1 MEMKLNDVARFDRGQ
16 VKGDAF
22 ITDEGYIKANA
33 IVTRTGVFFY
43 KNPDGTVRNELR
55 HPDEVFKVDSLD
67 SMKMIPVTNG
77 HPQERLVSAENA
89 KRLAIG
95 YTGETVTQ
103 DGEFVLSNL
112 MITDLASVKDV
123 MERNRRELSLGY
135 TVDLIPEEGS
145 YNGQPYNFRQTNIK
159 YNHLSIVD
167 NARAGSEA
175 RIALD
180 SADAEEILIEEANMA
195 KRKVKIDDDEVLME
209 DNVAERVEQLLAR
222 IANLEAEKSRLAE
235 EKDKLSAE
243 LSSIKNGDDEL
254 EEEEDEGEEKEEKE
268 VGYMSKEN
276 PYATHETPVKA
287 PNGERVPMKPEDK
300 EKRENDKYNNMDAAQ
315 IRALVKE
322 RVKLQKIAES
332 VLDSKTLSRI
342 DDMSDL
348 AIKKE
353 VVRAR
358 QKNANLDGKSAVYIQ
373 ARFDALLEDMTPAPS
388 QVIATPVEYRTKLD
402 HQPADATAAR
412 QAMIDKMKNGFKY
425 HATTKLS
432 LFNGCRER
440 RSFSRFRL

>member
-1 MEMKLNDVARFDRGQ
+1 MKLNDVARFDRGQ

-33 IVTRTGVFFY
+33 IVTRTGVFLY
-43 KNPDGTVRNELR
+43 KNPDGTIRKELR
-55 HPDEVFKVDSLD
+55 HPDEVFKTDSLD

-95 YTGETVTQ
+95 YTGETITQ

-112 MITDLASVKDV
+112 VITDLASVKDV
-123 MERNRRELSLGY
+123 TDKNRRELSLGY

-145 YNGQPYNFRQTNIK
+145 YNGQPYNFRQSNIK

-180 SADAEEILIEEANMA
+180 SFDAEEILIEEANMA
-195 KRKVKIDDDEVLME
+195 KRKVKIDDDEILME
-209 DNVAERVEQLLAR
+209 DNVANQVEQLLAR
-222 IANLEAEKSRLAE
+222 IANLEAENSRIAE

-243 LSSIKNGDDEL
+243 LNSIKNGDVDL

-287 PNGERVPMKPEDK
+287 PNGERVPMKPQDK
-300 EKRENDKYNNMDAAQ
+300 EKRENDKYNNMDAAF
-315 IRALVKE
+315 IRSLVRE
-322 RVKLQKIAES
+322 RVKLQKVAES
-332 VLDSKTLSRI
+332 VLDSKALARI

-348 AIKKE
+348 EIKKE
-353 VVRAR
+353 VIRAR
-358 QKNANLDGKSAVYIQ
+358 QKNANLDGKTAVYIQ
-373 ARFDALLEDMTPAPS
+373 ARFDALLEDMTPVSS

-402 HQPADATAAR
+402 QQPVDSSMAR
-412 QAMIDKMKNGFKY
+412 QAMIDKMKNGFKPGGKIPC
-425 HATTKLS
+425 H
-432 LFNGCRER
+432 N
-440 RSFSRFRL
+440 

>member
-1 MEMKLNDVARFDRGQ
+1 MKLNDVARFDRGQ

-33 IVTRTGVFFY
+33 IVTRTGVFLY
-43 KNPDGTVRNELR
+43 KNPDGTIRKELR
-55 HPDEVFKVDSLD
+55 HPDEVFKTDSLD

-77 HPQERLVSAENA
+77 HPEERLVSAENA

-95 YTGETVTQ
+95 YTGETITQ

-112 MITDLASVKDV
+112 VITDLASIKDV
-123 MERNRRELSLGY
+123 TERNRRELSLGY

-145 YNGQPYNFRQTNIK
+145 YNGQPYNFRQSNIK

-180 SADAEEILIEEANMA
+180 SFDAEEILIEEADMA
-195 KRKVKIDDDEVLME
+195 KRKVKIDDDEILME
-209 DNVAERVEQLLAR
+209 DNVANQVEQLLAR
-222 IANLEAEKSRLAE
+222 VANLEAERSRIAE
-235 EKDKLSAE
+235 ERDRLSAE
-243 LSSIKNGDDEL
+243 LSSIKNGDVDL

-287 PNGERVPMKPEDK
+287 PNGERVPMKPQDK
-300 EKRENDKYNNMDAAQ
+300 EKRENDKYNNMDAAF
-315 IRALVKE
+315 IRSLVRE
-322 RVKLQKIAES
+322 RVKLQKVAES
-332 VLDSKTLSRI
+332 VLDSKALARI

-348 AIKKE
+348 EIKKE
-353 VVRAR
+353 VIKAR
-358 QKNANLDGKSAVYIQ
+358 QKNANLDGKTAVYIQ
-373 ARFDALLEDMTPAPS
+373 ARFDALLEDMEPAPS

-402 HQPADATAAR
+402 QQPADSSRAR
-412 QAMIDKMKNGFKY
+412 QAMIDKMKNGFKPGGKIPC
-425 HATTKLS
+425 H
-432 LFNGCRER
+432 N
-440 RSFSRFRL
+440 

>member
-1 MEMKLNDVARFDRGQ
+1 MKLNDVARFDRGQ

-33 IVTRTGVFFY
+33 IVTRTGVFLY
-43 KNPDGTVRNELR
+43 KNPDGTIRKELR
-55 HPDEVFKVDSLD
+55 HPDEVFKTDSLD

-77 HPQERLVSAENA
+77 HPEERLVSAENA

-95 YTGETVTQ
+95 YTGETITQ

-112 MITDLASVKDV
+112 VITDLASIKDV
-123 MERNRRELSLGY
+123 TERNRRELSLGY

-145 YNGQPYNFRQTNIK
+145 YNGQPYNFRQSNIK

-180 SADAEEILIEEANMA
+180 SFDAEEILIEEADMA
-195 KRKVKIDDDEVLME
+195 KRKVKIDDDEILME
-209 DNVAERVEQLLAR
+209 DNVANQVEQLLAR
-222 IANLEAEKSRLAE
+222 VANLEAERSRIAE
-235 EKDKLSAE
+235 ERDRLSAE
-243 LSSIKNGDDEL
+243 LSSIKNGDVDL
-254 EEEEDEGEEKEEKE
+254 KEEEDEGEEKEEKE

-287 PNGERVPMKPEDK
+287 PNGERVPMKPQDK
-300 EKRENDKYNNMDAAQ
+300 EKRENDKYNNMDAAF
-315 IRALVKE
+315 IRSLVRE
-322 RVKLQKIAES
+322 RVKLQKVAES
-332 VLDSKTLSRI
+332 VLDSKALARI

-348 AIKKE
+348 EIKKE
-353 VVRAR
+353 VIKAR
-358 QKNANLDGKSAVYIQ
+358 QKNANLDGKTAVYIQ
-373 ARFDALLEDMTPAPS
+373 ARFDALLEDMEPAPS

-402 HQPADATAAR
+402 QQPADSSRAR
-412 QAMIDKMKNGFKY
+412 QAMIDKMKNGFKPGGKIPC
-425 HATTKLS
+425 H
-432 LFNGCRER
+432 N
-440 RSFSRFRL
+440 

>member
-1 MEMKLNDVARFDRGQ
+1 MKLNDVARFDRGQ

-33 IVTRTGVFFY
+33 IVTRTGVFLY
-43 KNPDGTVRNELR
+43 KNPDGTIRKELR
-55 HPDEVFKVDSLD
+55 HPDEVFKTDSLD

-95 YTGETVTQ
+95 YTGETITQ

-112 MITDLASVKDV
+112 VITDLASIKDV
-123 MERNRRELSLGY
+123 TERNRRELSLGY

-145 YNGQPYNFRQTNIK
+145 YDGQPYNFRQTNIK

-180 SADAEEILIEEANMA
+180 SFDAEEILIEEADMA
-195 KRKVKIDDDEVLME
+195 KRKVKIDDDEILME
-209 DNVAERVEQLLAR
+209 DNVANQVEQLLAR
-222 IANLEAEKSRLAE
+222 VANLEAERSRIAE
-235 EKDKLSAE
+235 ERDRLSAE
-243 LSSIKNGDDEL
+243 LSSIKNGDVDL

-287 PNGERVPMKPEDK
+287 PNGERVPMKPQDK
-300 EKRENDKYNNMDAAQ
+300 EKRENDKYNNMDAAF
-315 IRALVKE
+315 IRSLVRE
-322 RVKLQKIAES
+322 RVKLQKVAES
-332 VLDSKTLSRI
+332 VLDSKALARI

-348 AIKKE
+348 EIKKE
-353 VVRAR
+353 VIKAR
-358 QKNANLDGKSAVYIQ
+358 QKNANLDGKTAVYIQ
-373 ARFDALLEDMTPAPS
+373 ARFDALLEDMEPAPS

-402 HQPADATAAR
+402 HQQPADSSRAR
-412 QAMIDKMKNGFKY
+412 QAMIDKMKNGFKPGGKIPC
-425 HATTKLS
+425 H
-432 LFNGCRER
+432 N
-440 RSFSRFRL
+440 

>member
-1 MEMKLNDVARFDRGQ
+1 MKLNDVARFDRGQ

-33 IVTRTGVFFY
+33 IVTRTGVFLY
-43 KNPDGTVRNELR
+43 KNPDGTIRKELR

-95 YTGETVTQ
+95 YTGETITQ

-112 MITDLASVKDV
+112 LITDLASVKDV
-123 MERNRRELSLGY
+123 TERNRKELSLGY

-145 YNGQPYNFRQTNIK
+145 YEGQPYNFRQTNIK

-180 SADAEEILIEEANMA
+180 SFDAEEILIEEANMA
-195 KRKVKIDDDEVLME
+195 KRKVKIDDDEILME
-209 DNVAERVEQLLAR
+209 DNVANQVEQLLAR
-222 IANLEAEKSRLAE
+222 IANLEAERSRIAE
-235 EKDKLSAE
+235 ERDRLSAE
-243 LSSIKNGDDEL
+243 LSSMKNGDDE
-254 EEEEDEGEEKEEKE
+254 EEEKEADKEEEKIEKE

-276 PYATHETPVKA
+276 PYATQETPVKA
-287 PNGERVPMKPEDK
+287 PNGERVPVKPQDK
-300 EKRENDKYNNMDAAQ
+300 EKRENDKYNNMDAAF
-315 IRALVKE
+315 IRSLVKE
-322 RVKLQKIAES
+322 RVKLQKVAES
-332 VLDSKTLSRI
+332 VLDSKTLARI

-348 AIKKE
+348 EIKKE
-353 VVRAR
+353 VIKAR
-358 QKNANLDGKSAVYIQ
+358 QKNANLDGKTAVYIQ

-388 QVIATPVEYRTKLD
+388 QVIATPVEYKTKLD
-402 HQPADATAAR
+402 HQPVDSNLAR
-412 QAMIDKMKNGFKY
+412 QAMIDKMKNGFKPGGKIPC
-425 HATTKLS
+425 H
-432 LFNGCRER
+432 N
-440 RSFSRFRL
+440 

>member
-43 KNPDGTVRNELR
+43 KNPDGTIRNELR
-55 HPDEVFKVDSLD
+55 HPDEVFKVDSLE
-67 SMKMIPVTNG
+67 SMKMIPVTNR

-112 MITDLASVKDV
+112 LITDLASVKDV
-123 MERNRRELSLGY
+123 TERNRKELSLGY

-145 YNGQPYNFRQTNIK
+145 YNGHPYNFRQTNIK

-235 EKDKLSAE
+235 
-243 LSSIKNGDDEL
+243 
-254 EEEEDEGEEKEEKE
+254 
-268 VGYMSKEN
+268 
-276 PYATHETPVKA
+276 
-287 PNGERVPMKPEDK
+287 
-300 EKRENDKYNNMDAAQ
+300 
-315 IRALVKE
+315 
-322 RVKLQKIAES
+322 
-332 VLDSKTLSRI
+332 
-342 DDMSDL
+342 
-348 AIKKE
+348 AIC
-353 VVRAR
+353 RTAF
-358 QKNANLDGKSAVYIQ
+358 IQ
-373 ARFDALLEDMTPAPS
+373 
-388 QVIATPVEYRTKLD
+388 
-402 HQPADATAAR
+402 H
-412 QAMIDKMKNGFKY
+412 
-425 HATTKLS
+425 
-432 LFNGCRER
+432 
-440 RSFSRFRL
+440 

>member
-1 MEMKLNDVARFDRGQ
+1 MKLNDVARFDRGQ

-33 IVTRTGVFFY
+33 IVTRTGVFLY
-43 KNPDGTVRNELR
+43 KNPDGTIRKELR
-55 HPDEVFKVDSLD
+55 HPDEVFKTDSLD

-95 YTGETVTQ
+95 YTGETITQ

-112 MITDLASVKDV
+112 MITDLASIKDV
-123 MERNRRELSLGY
+123 TERNRRELSLGY

-145 YNGQPYNFRQTNIK
+145 YDGQPYNFRQTNIK

-180 SADAEEILIEEANMA
+180 SFDAEEILIEEADMA
-195 KRKVKIDDDEVLME
+195 KRKVKIDDDEILME
-209 DNVAERVEQLLAR
+209 DNVANQVEQLLAR
-222 IANLEAEKSRLAE
+222 VANLEAERSRIAE
-235 EKDKLSAE
+235 ERDRLSAE
-243 LSSIKNGDDEL
+243 LSSIKNGDVDL

-287 PNGERVPMKPEDK
+287 PNGERVPMKPQDK
-300 EKRENDKYNNMDAAQ
+300 EKRENDKYNNMDAAF
-315 IRALVKE
+315 IRSLVRE
-322 RVKLQKIAES
+322 RVKLQKVAES
-332 VLDSKTLSRI
+332 VLDSKALARI

-348 AIKKE
+348 EIKKE
-353 VVRAR
+353 VIKAR
-358 QKNANLDGKSAVYIQ
+358 QKNANLDGKTAVYIQ
-373 ARFDALLEDMTPAPS
+373 ARFDALLEDMEPAPS

-402 HQPADATAAR
+402 HQQPADSSRAR
-412 QAMIDKMKNGFKY
+412 QAMIDKMKNGFKPGGKIPC
-425 HATTKLS
+425 H
-432 LFNGCRER
+432 N
-440 RSFSRFRL
+440 

>member
-1 MEMKLNDVARFDRGQ
+1 MKLNDVARFDRGQ

-33 IVTRTGVFFY
+33 IVTRTGVFLY
-43 KNPDGTVRNELR
+43 KNPDGTIRKELR
-55 HPDEVFKVDSLD
+55 HPDEVFKTDSLD

-77 HPQERLVSAENA
+77 HPEERLVSAENA

-95 YTGETVTQ
+95 YTGETITQ

-112 MITDLASVKDV
+112 VITDLASIKDV
-123 MERNRRELSLGY
+123 TERNRRELSLGY

-145 YNGQPYNFRQTNIK
+145 YNGQPYNFRQSNIK

-180 SADAEEILIEEANMA
+180 SFDAEEILIEEADMA

-209 DNVAERVEQLLAR
+209 DNVANQVEQLLAR
-222 IANLEAEKSRLAE
+222 VANLEAERSRIAE
-235 EKDKLSAE
+235 ERDRLSAE
-243 LSSIKNGDDEL
+243 LSSIKNGDVDL

-287 PNGERVPMKPEDK
+287 PNGERVPMKPQDK
-300 EKRENDKYNNMDAAQ
+300 EKRENDKYNNMDAAF
-315 IRALVKE
+315 IRSLVRE
-322 RVKLQKIAES
+322 RVKLQKVAES
-332 VLDSKTLSRI
+332 VLDSKALARI

-348 AIKKE
+348 EIKKE
-353 VVRAR
+353 VIKAR
-358 QKNANLDGKSAVYIQ
+358 QKNANLDGKTAVYIQ
-373 ARFDALLEDMTPAPS
+373 ARFDALLEDMEPAPS

-402 HQPADATAAR
+402 QQPADSSRAR
-412 QAMIDKMKNGFKY
+412 QAMIDKMKNGFKPGGKIPC
-425 HATTKLS
+425 H
-432 LFNGCRER
+432 N
-440 RSFSRFRL
+440 

>member
-1 MEMKLNDVARFDRGQ
+1 MKLNDVARFDRGQ

-33 IVTRTGVFFY
+33 IVTRTGVFLY
-43 KNPDGTVRNELR
+43 KNPDGTIRKELR

-77 HPQERLVSAENA
+77 HPQERLVTAENA

-95 YTGETVTQ
+95 YTGETITQ

-112 MITDLASVKDV
+112 LITDLASVKDV
-123 MERNRRELSLGY
+123 TERNRRELSLGY

-145 YNGQPYNFRQTNIK
+145 YDDQPYNFRQTNIK

-180 SADAEEILIEEANMA
+180 SFDAEEILIEEANMA
-195 KRKVKIDDDEVLME
+195 KRKVKIDDDEILME
-209 DNVAERVEQLLAR
+209 DNVANQVEQLLAR
-222 IANLEAEKSRLAE
+222 IANLEAERSRIAE
-235 EKDKLSAE
+235 ERDRLSAE
-243 LSSIKNGDDEL
+243 LGSIKNGDDE
-254 EEEEDEGEEKEEKE
+254 EEEEEADKEEEKVEKE

-287 PNGERVPMKPEDK
+287 PNGERVPPKPQDK
-300 EKRENDKYNNMDAAQ
+300 EKRENDKYNNMDSAF
-315 IRALVKE
+315 IRSLVKE
-322 RVKLQKIAES
+322 RVKLQKVAES
-332 VLDSKTLSRI
+332 VLDSKTLARI

-348 AIKKE
+348 EIKKE
-353 VVRAR
+353 VIRAK
-358 QKNANLDGKSAVYIQ
+358 QKSANLDGKSAVYIQ

-388 QVIATPVEYRTKLD
+388 QVIATPVEYRTKFD
-402 HQPADATAAR
+402 HQPADSTAAR
-412 QAMIDKMKNGFKY
+412 QAMIDKMKNGFKPGGKIPC
-425 HATTKLS
+425 H
-432 LFNGCRER
+432 N
-440 RSFSRFRL
+440 

>member
-1 MEMKLNDVARFDRGQ
+1 MKLNDVARFDRGQ

-22 ITDEGYIKANA
+22 VTDEGYIKANA
-33 IVTRTGVFFY
+33 IVTRVGVFLY
-43 KNPDGTVRNELR
+43 KNPDGTIRKELR

-95 YTGETVTQ
+95 YTGETITQ

-112 MITDLASVKDV
+112 LITDLASVKDV
-123 MERNRRELSLGY
+123 TERNRKELSLGY

-145 YNGQPYNFRQTNIK
+145 YEGQPYNFRQTNIK

-180 SADAEEILIEEANMA
+180 SFDAEEILIEEANMA
-195 KRKVKIDDDEVLME
+195 KRKVKIDDDEILME
-209 DNVAERVEQLLAR
+209 DNVANQVEQLLAR
-222 IANLEAEKSRLAE
+222 IANLEAERSRISE
-235 EKDKLSAE
+235 ERDRLSAE
-243 LSSIKNGDDEL
+243 LSSMKNGDDE
-254 EEEEDEGEEKEEKE
+254 EEEKEADKEEEKIEKE

-276 PYATHETPVKA
+276 PYATQETPVKA
-287 PNGERVPMKPEDK
+287 PNGERVPPKPQDK
-300 EKRENDKYNNMDAAQ
+300 EKRENDKYNNMDSAF
-315 IRALVKE
+315 IRSLVKE
-322 RVKLQKIAES
+322 RVKLQKIAET
-332 VLDSKTLSRI
+332 VLDSKTLARV

-348 AIKKE
+348 EIKKE
-353 VVRAR
+353 VIKAR
-358 QKNANLDGKSAVYIQ
+358 QKHANLDGKTAVYIQ

-388 QVIATPVEYRTKLD
+388 QVIATPVEYKTKFD
-402 HQPADATAAR
+402 HQPADSAMAR
-412 QAMIDKMKNGFKY
+412 QAMIDKMKNGFKPGGKIPC
-425 HATTKLS
+425 H
-432 LFNGCRER
+432 N
-440 RSFSRFRL
+440 

>member
-1 MEMKLNDVARFDRGQ
+1 MKLNDVARFDRGQ

-33 IVTRTGVFFY
+33 IVTRTGVFLY
-43 KNPDGTVRNELR
+43 KNPDGTIRKELR
-55 HPDEVFKVDSLD
+55 HPDEVFKTDSLD

-112 MITDLASVKDV
+112 VITDLASIKDV
-123 MERNRRELSLGY
+123 TERNRRELSLGY

-145 YNGQPYNFRQTNIK
+145 YDGQPYNFRQTNIK

-180 SADAEEILIEEANMA
+180 SFDAEEILIEEANMA
-195 KRKVKIDDDEVLME
+195 KRKVKIDDDEILME
-209 DNVAERVEQLLAR
+209 DNVANQVEQLLAR
-222 IANLEAEKSRLAE
+222 VANLEAERSRIAE
-235 EKDKLSAE
+235 ERDRLSAE
-243 LSSIKNGDDEL
+243 LSSIKNGDVDL
-254 EEEEDEGEEKEEKE
+254 EEEEDEAEEKEEKE

-276 PYATHETPVKA
+276 PYATQETPVKA
-287 PNGERVPMKPEDK
+287 PNGERVPMKPQDK
-300 EKRENDKYNNMDAAQ
+300 EKRENDKYNNMDAAF
-315 IRALVKE
+315 IRSLVKE
-322 RVKLQKIAES
+322 RVKLQKVAES
-332 VLDSKTLSRI
+332 FLDSKVLARI

-348 AIKKE
+348 EIKKE
-353 VVRAR
+353 VIKAR
-358 QKNANLDGKSAVYIQ
+358 QKNANLDGKTSVYIQ
-373 ARFDALLEDMTPAPS
+373 ARFDALLEDMEPASS
-388 QVIATPVEYRTKLD
+388 QVIATPVEYRTKND
-402 HQPADATAAR
+402 QQHSADSSRAR
-412 QAMIDKMKNGFKY
+412 QTMIDKMKNGFKPGGKIPC
-425 HATTKLS
+425 H
-432 LFNGCRER
+432 N
-440 RSFSRFRL
+440 

>member
-1 MEMKLNDVARFDRGQ
+1 TIRK
-16 VKGDAF
+16 
-22 ITDEGYIKANA
+22 
-33 IVTRTGVFFY
+33 
-43 KNPDGTVRNELR
+43 ELR

-95 YTGETVTQ
+95 YTGETITQ

-112 MITDLASVKDV
+112 LITDLASVKDV
-123 MERNRRELSLGY
+123 TEKNRKELSLGY

-145 YNGQPYNFRQTNIK
+145 YNGQPYDFRQTNIK

-180 SADAEEILIEEANMA
+180 SFDAEEILIEEANMA
-195 KRKVKIDDDEVLME
+195 KRKVKIDDDEILME
-209 DNVAERVEQLLAR
+209 DNVANQVEQLLAR
-222 IANLEAEKSRLAE
+222 IANLEAERSRIAE
-235 EKDKLSAE
+235 ERDRLSAE
-243 LSSIKNGDDEL
+243 LSSMKNGDDE
-254 EEEEDEGEEKEEKE
+254 EEEKESDKEEEKIEKE

-276 PYATHETPVKA
+276 PYATQETPVKA
-287 PNGERVPMKPEDK
+287 PNGERVPPKPQDK
-300 EKRENDKYNNMDAAQ
+300 EKRENDKYNNMDAAF
-315 IRALVKE
+315 IRSLVKE

-332 VLDSKTLSRI
+332 VLDSKTLARV

-348 AIKKE
+348 EIKKE
-353 VVRAR
+353 VIKAR
-358 QKNANLDGKSAVYIQ
+358 QKNANLDGKTAVYIQ

-388 QVIATPVEYRTKLD
+388 QVIATPVEYKTKFD
-402 HQPADATAAR
+402 HQPADSNMAR
-412 QAMIDKMKNGFKY
+412 QAMIDKMKNGFKPGGKIPC
-425 HATTKLS
+425 H
-432 LFNGCRER
+432 N
-440 RSFSRFRL
+440 

>member
-1 MEMKLNDVARFDRGQ
+1 MKLNDVARFDRGQ

-33 IVTRTGVFFY
+33 IVTRTGVFLY
-43 KNPDGTVRNELR
+43 KNPDGTIRKELR
-55 HPDEVFKVDSLD
+55 HPEEVFKTDSLD

-77 HPQERLVSAENA
+77 HPEERLVSAENA

-95 YTGETVTQ
+95 YTGETITQ

-112 MITDLASVKDV
+112 MITDLASIKDV
-123 MERNRRELSLGY
+123 TERNRRELSLGY

-180 SADAEEILIEEANMA
+180 SFDAEEILIEEADMA
-195 KRKVKIDDDEVLME
+195 KRKIKIDDDEILME
-209 DNVAERVEQLLAR
+209 DNVANQVEQLLAR
-222 IANLEAEKSRLAE
+222 VANLEAERSRIAE
-235 EKDKLSAE
+235 ERDRLSAE
-243 LSSIKNGDDEL
+243 LSSIKNGDVDL

-287 PNGERVPMKPEDK
+287 PNGERVPMKPQDK
-300 EKRENDKYNNMDAAQ
+300 EKRENDKYNNMDAAF
-315 IRALVKE
+315 IRSLVRE
-322 RVKLQKIAES
+322 RVKLQKVAES
-332 VLDSKTLSRI
+332 VLDSKALARI

-348 AIKKE
+348 EIKKE
-353 VVRAR
+353 VIKAR
-358 QKNANLDGKSAVYIQ
+358 QKNANLDGKTAVYIQ
-373 ARFDALLEDMTPAPS
+373 ARFDALLEDMEPAPS

-402 HQPADATAAR
+402 HQQPADSSKAR
-412 QAMIDKMKNGFKY
+412 QAMIDKMKNGFKPGGKIPC
-425 HATTKLS
+425 H
-432 LFNGCRER
+432 N
-440 RSFSRFRL
+440 

>member
-1 MEMKLNDVARFDRGQ
+1 MKLNDVARFDRGQ

-33 IVTRTGVFFY
+33 IVTRTGVFLY
-43 KNPDGTVRNELR
+43 KNPDGTIRKELR
-55 HPDEVFKVDSLD
+55 HPDEVFKTDSLD

-77 HPQERLVSAENA
+77 HPEERLVSAENA

-95 YTGETVTQ
+95 YTGETITQ

-112 MITDLASVKDV
+112 VITDLASIKDV
-123 MERNRRELSLGY
+123 TERNRRELSLGY

-145 YNGQPYNFRQTNIK
+145 YNGQPYNFRQSNIK

-180 SADAEEILIEEANMA
+180 SFDAEEILIEEADMA

-209 DNVAERVEQLLAR
+209 DNVANQVEQLLAR
-222 IANLEAEKSRLAE
+222 VANLEAERSRIAE
-235 EKDKLSAE
+235 ERDRLSAE
-243 LSSIKNGDDEL
+243 LSSIKNGDVDL

-287 PNGERVPMKPEDK
+287 PNGERVPMKPQDK
-300 EKRENDKYNNMDAAQ
+300 EKRENDKYNNMDTAF
-315 IRALVKE
+315 IRSLVRE
-322 RVKLQKIAES
+322 RVKLQKVAES
-332 VLDSKTLSRI
+332 VLDSKALARI

-348 AIKKE
+348 EIKKE
-353 VVRAR
+353 VIKAR
-358 QKNANLDGKSAVYIQ
+358 QKNANLDGKTAIYIQ
-373 ARFDALLEDMTPAPS
+373 ARFDALLEDMEPAPS

-402 HQPADATAAR
+402 QQPADSSRAR
-412 QAMIDKMKNGFKY
+412 QAMIDKMKNGFKPGGKIPC
-425 HATTKLS
+425 H
-432 LFNGCRER
+432 N
-440 RSFSRFRL
+440 

>member
-1 MEMKLNDVARFDRGQ
+1 MKLTDVARFDRGQ

-33 IVTRTGVFFY
+33 IVTRTGVFLY
-43 KNPDGTVRNELR
+43 KNPDGTIRKELR
-55 HPDEVFKVDSLD
+55 HPDEVFKIDSLD

-95 YTGETVTQ
+95 YTGETITQ

-112 MITDLASVKDV
+112 LITDLASVKDV
-123 MERNRRELSLGY
+123 TERNRRELSLGY
-135 TVDLIPEEGS
+135 TVDLIPEEGN
-145 YNGQPYNFRQTNIK
+145 YNDQPYNFRQTNIK

-180 SADAEEILIEEANMA
+180 SFDAEEILIEEANMA
-195 KRKVKIDDDEVLME
+195 KRKVKIDDDEILME
-209 DNVAERVEQLLAR
+209 DNVANQIEQLLAR
-222 IANLEAEKSRLAE
+222 VANLEAEKSRLAE

-243 LSSIKNGDDEL
+243 LTSLKNGDVDL
-254 EEEEDEGEEKEEKE
+254 KEEEDEGEEKEEKE

-287 PNGERVPMKPEDK
+287 PNGERVPMKPQDK
-300 EKRENDKYNNMDAAQ
+300 EKRENEKYNNMDAAF
-315 IRALVKE
+315 IRSLVRE
-322 RVKLQKIAES
+322 RVKLQKVAEGF
-332 VLDSKTLSRI
+332 LDSKTLARI

-348 AIKKE
+348 EIKKE
-353 VVRAR
+353 VIKAR
-358 QKNANLDGKSAVYIQ
+358 QKNANLDGKTAVYIQ

-412 QAMIDKMKNGFKY
+412 QAMIDKMKNGFKPGGKIPC
-425 HATTKLS
+425 H
-432 LFNGCRER
+432 N
-440 RSFSRFRL
+440 

>member
-1 MEMKLNDVARFDRGQ
+1 MKLNDVARYDRGQ

-33 IVTRTGVFFY
+33 IVTRTGVFLY
-43 KNPDGTVRNELR
+43 KNPDGTIRKELR
-55 HPDEVFKVDSLD
+55 HPDEVFKAGSLD

-77 HPQERLVSAENA
+77 HPEERLVSAENA

-95 YTGETVTQ
+95 YTGETITQ

-112 MITDLASVKDV
+112 MITDLASIKDV
-123 MERNRRELSLGY
+123 TERNRRELSLGY
-135 TVDLIPEEGS
+135 TVDLIQEEGS

-180 SADAEEILIEEANMA
+180 SFDAEEILIEEANMA
-195 KRKVKIDDDEVLME
+195 KRKVKIDDDEILME
-209 DNVAERVEQLLAR
+209 DNVANQVEQLLAR

-243 LSSIKNGDDEL
+243 LNSIKNGDVDL

-276 PYATHETPVKA
+276 PYATHEKPVKA
-287 PNGERVPMKPEDK
+287 PNGERVPMKPQDK
-300 EKRENDKYNNMDAAQ
+300 EKRENEKYNNMDAAF
-315 IRALVKE
+315 IRSLVKE

-332 VLDSKTLSRI
+332 VLDAKALARI

-348 AIKKE
+348 EIKKE
-353 VVRAR
+353 VIRAR
-358 QKNANLDGKSAVYIQ
+358 QKNANLDGKTSVYIQ
-373 ARFDALLEDMTPAPS
+373 ARFDALLEDMAPVQS
-388 QVIATPVEYRTKLD
+388 QVIATPVEYRTKFD
-402 HQPADATAAR
+402 HQPADSAMAR
-412 QAMIDKMKNGFKY
+412 QAMIDKMKNGFKPGGKIPC
-425 HATTKLS
+425 H
-432 LFNGCRER
+432 N
-440 RSFSRFRL
+440 

>member
-22 ITDEGYIKANA
+22 ITDEGYIKAHA

-43 KNPDGTVRNELR
+43 KNPDGTIRNELR

-77 HPQERLVSAENA
+77 HPEERLVSAENA

-123 MERNRRELSLGY
+123 IERNRRELSLGY

-180 SADAEEILIEEANMA
+180 SADAEEILIEEAKMA

-243 LSSIKNGDDEL
+243 LSSIKNGDNEL

-353 VVRAR
+353 VIRAR
-358 QKNANLDGKSAVYIQ
+358 QKNANLDGKSALYIQ
-373 ARFDALLEDMTPAPS
+373 ARFDALIEDMTPTPS
-388 QVIATPVEYRTKLD
+388 QVIATPVEYRTKMD
-402 HQPADATAAR
+402 HQPADSAAAR
-412 QAMIDKMKNGFKY
+412 QAMIDKMKNGFKPGGKIPC
-425 HATTKLS
+425 H
-432 LFNGCRER
+432 N
-440 RSFSRFRL
+440 

>member
-1 MEMKLNDVARFDRGQ
+1 MKLTDVARFDRGQ

-33 IVTRTGVFFY
+33 IVTRTGVFLY
-43 KNPDGTVRNELR
+43 KNPDGTIRKELR

-95 YTGETVTQ
+95 YTGETITQ

-112 MITDLASVKDV
+112 LITDLASIKDV
-123 MERNRRELSLGY
+123 TERNRRELSLGY

-145 YNGQPYNFRQTNIK
+145 YNDQPYNFRQTNIK

-180 SADAEEILIEEANMA
+180 SSDAEEILIEEANMA

-209 DNVAERVEQLLAR
+209 DNVANQVEQLLAR
-222 IANLEAEKSRLAE
+222 VANLEAEKSRLAE

-243 LSSIKNGDDEL
+243 LNSLKNGDVDL
-254 EEEEDEGEEKEEKE
+254 KEEEDEGEEKEEKE

-287 PNGERVPMKPEDK
+287 PDGERVPMKPQDK
-300 EKRENDKYNNMDAAQ
+300 EKRENDKYNNMDAAF
-315 IRALVKE
+315 IRSLVRE
-322 RVKLQKIAES
+322 RVKLQKVAEGF
-332 VLDSKTLSRI
+332 LDSKTLARI

-348 AIKKE
+348 EIKKE
-353 VVRAR
+353 VIRAR
-358 QKNANLDGKSAVYIQ
+358 QKNANLDGKTAVYIQ

-388 QVIATPVEYRTKLD
+388 QVIATPVQYRTKLD
-402 HQPADATAAR
+402 HQPADSAMAR
-412 QAMIDKMKNGFKY
+412 QAMIDKMKNGFKPGGKIPC
-425 HATTKLS
+425 H
-432 LFNGCRER
+432 N
-440 RSFSRFRL
+440 

>member
-1 MEMKLNDVARFDRGQ
+1 MKLTDVARFDRGQ

-33 IVTRTGVFFY
+33 IVTRTGVFLY
-43 KNPDGTVRNELR
+43 KNPDGTIRKELR

-95 YTGETVTQ
+95 YTGETITQ

-112 MITDLASVKDV
+112 LITDLASIKDV
-123 MERNRRELSLGY
+123 TERNRRELSLGY

-145 YNGQPYNFRQTNIK
+145 YNDQPYNFRQTNIK

-180 SADAEEILIEEANMA
+180 SFDAEEILIEEANMA

-209 DNVAERVEQLLAR
+209 DNVANQVEQLLAR
-222 IANLEAEKSRLAE
+222 VANLEAEKSRLAE

-243 LSSIKNGDDEL
+243 LNSLKNGYVDL
-254 EEEEDEGEEKEEKE
+254 KEEEDEGEEKEEKE

-276 PYATHETPVKA
+276 PYATHETPMKA
-287 PNGERVPMKPEDK
+287 PDGERVPMKPQDK
-300 EKRENDKYNNMDAAQ
+300 EKRENDKYNNMDAAF
-315 IRALVKE
+315 IRSLVRE
-322 RVKLQKIAES
+322 RVKLQKVAEGF
-332 VLDSKTLSRI
+332 LDSKTLARI

-348 AIKKE
+348 EIKKE
-353 VVRAR
+353 VIRAR
-358 QKNANLDGKSAVYIQ
+358 QKNANLDGKTAVYIQ

-388 QVIATPVEYRTKLD
+388 QVIATPVQYRTKLD
-402 HQPADATAAR
+402 HQPADSATAR
-412 QAMIDKMKNGFKY
+412 QAMIDKMKNGFKPGGKIPC
-425 HATTKLS
+425 H
-432 LFNGCRER
+432 N
-440 RSFSRFRL
+440 

>member
-1 MEMKLNDVARFDRGQ
+1 MKLTDVARFDRGQ

-33 IVTRTGVFFY
+33 IVTRTGVFLY
-43 KNPDGTVRNELR
+43 KNPDGTIRKELR
-55 HPDEVFKVDSLD
+55 HPDEVFKIDSLD

-95 YTGETVTQ
+95 YTGETITQ

-112 MITDLASVKDV
+112 LITDLASIKDV
-123 MERNRRELSLGY
+123 TERNRRELSLGY

-145 YNGQPYNFRQTNIK
+145 YNDQPYNFRQTNIK

-180 SADAEEILIEEANMA
+180 SFDAEEILIEEANMA
-195 KRKVKIDDDEVLME
+195 KRKVKIDDDEILME
-209 DNVAERVEQLLAR
+209 DNVANQVEQLLAR
-222 IANLEAEKSRLAE
+222 VANLEAEKSRLAE

-243 LSSIKNGDDEL
+243 LNSLKNGDVDL
-254 EEEEDEGEEKEEKE
+254 KEEEDEGEEKEEKE

-287 PNGERVPMKPEDK
+287 PNGERVPMKPQDK
-300 EKRENDKYNNMDAAQ
+300 EKRENDKYNNMDAAF
-315 IRALVKE
+315 IRSLVRE
-322 RVKLQKIAES
+322 RVKLQKVAE
-332 VLDSKTLSRI
+332 
-342 DDMSDL
+342 
-348 AIKKE
+348 
-353 VVRAR
+353 
-358 QKNANLDGKSAVYIQ
+358 
-373 ARFDALLEDMTPAPS
+373 RFLGL
-388 QVIATPVEYRTKLD
+388 
-402 HQPADATAAR
+402 
-412 QAMIDKMKNGFKY
+412 
-425 HATTKLS
+425 
-432 LFNGCRER
+432 
-440 RSFSRFRL
+440 

>member
-1 MEMKLNDVARFDRGQ
+1 MKLNDVARFDRGQ

-33 IVTRTGVFFY
+33 IVTRTGVFLY
-43 KNPDGTVRNELR
+43 KNPDGTIRKELR
-55 HPDEVFKVDSLD
+55 HPDQVFKIDSLD
-67 SMKMIPVTNG
+67 TMKMIPVTNG
-77 HPQERLVSAENA
+77 HPQERLVTAENA

-95 YTGETVTQ
+95 YTGETITQ

-112 MITDLASVKDV
+112 LITDLASVKDV
-123 MERNRRELSLGY
+123 TERNRRELSLGY

-145 YNGQPYNFRQTNIK
+145 YEGQPYNFRQTNIK

-180 SADAEEILIEEANMA
+180 SFDAEEILIEEANMA
-195 KRKVKIDDDEVLME
+195 KRKVKIDDDEILME
-209 DNVAERVEQLLAR
+209 DNVANQVEQLLAR
-222 IANLEAEKSRLAE
+222 VANLEAERSRISE
-235 EKDKLSAE
+235 ERDRLSAE
-243 LSSIKNGDDEL
+243 LNSIKNGDDE
-254 EEEEDEGEEKEEKE
+254 EEEKEADKEEEKVEKE

-287 PNGERVPMKPEDK
+287 PNGERVPPKPQEK
-300 EKRENDKYNNMDAAQ
+300 ENRENDKYNNMDSAF
-315 IRALVKE
+315 IRSLVRE
-322 RVKLQKIAES
+322 RVKLQKVAES
-332 VLDSKTLSRI
+332 VLDSKTLARI

-348 AIKKE
+348 EIKKE
-353 VVRAR
+353 VIRAR
-358 QKNANLDGKSAVYIQ
+358 QKNANLDGKTAVYIQ

-402 HQPADATAAR
+402 HQSADASAAR
-412 QAMIDKMKNGFKY
+412 QAMIDKMKNGFKPGGKIPC
-425 HATTKLS
+425 H
-432 LFNGCRER
+432 N
-440 RSFSRFRL
+440 

>member
-1 MEMKLNDVARFDRGQ
+1 MKLNDVARFDRGQ

-33 IVTRTGVFFY
+33 IVTRTGVFLY
-43 KNPDGTVRNELR
+43 KNPDGTIRKELR
-55 HPDEVFKVDSLD
+55 HPDEVFKTDSLD

-95 YTGETVTQ
+95 YTGETITQ

-112 MITDLASVKDV
+112 MITDLASIKDV
-123 MERNRRELSLGY
+123 TERNRRELSLGY

-180 SADAEEILIEEANMA
+180 SFDAEEILIEEADMA
-195 KRKVKIDDDEVLME
+195 KRKVKIDDDEILME
-209 DNVAERVEQLLAR
+209 DNVANQVEQLLAR
-222 IANLEAEKSRLAE
+222 VANLEAERSRIAE
-235 EKDKLSAE
+235 ERDRLSAE
-243 LSSIKNGDDEL
+243 LSSIKNGDVDL

-287 PNGERVPMKPEDK
+287 PNGERVPMKPQDK
-300 EKRENDKYNNMDAAQ
+300 EKRENDKYNNMDAAF
-315 IRALVKE
+315 IRSLVRE

-332 VLDSKTLSRI
+332 VLDSKALARI

-348 AIKKE
+348 EIKKE
-353 VVRAR
+353 VIRAR
-358 QKNANLDGKSAVYIQ
+358 QKNANLDGKTAVYIQ
-373 ARFDALLEDMTPAPS
+373 ARFDALLEDMTPVSS

-402 HQPADATAAR
+402 QQPVDSSMAR
-412 QAMIDKMKNGFKY
+412 QAMIDKMKNGFKPGGKIPC
-425 HATTKLS
+425 H
-432 LFNGCRER
+432 N
-440 RSFSRFRL
+440 

>member
-1 MEMKLNDVARFDRGQ
+1 MKLNDVARFDRGQ

-33 IVTRTGVFFY
+33 IVTRTGVFLY
-43 KNPDGTVRNELR
+43 KNPDGTIRKELR
-55 HPDEVFKVDSLD
+55 HPDEVFKTDSLD

-95 YTGETVTQ
+95 YTGETITQ

-112 MITDLASVKDV
+112 MITDLASIKDV
-123 MERNRRELSLGY
+123 TERNRRELSLGY

-145 YNGQPYNFRQTNIK
+145 YNGQLYNFRQTNIK

-180 SADAEEILIEEANMA
+180 SFDAEEILIEEANMA
-195 KRKVKIDDDEVLME
+195 KRKVKIDDDEILME
-209 DNVAERVEQLLAR
+209 DNVANQVEQLLAR
-222 IANLEAEKSRLAE
+222 IANLEAENSRIAE

-243 LSSIKNGDDEL
+243 LNSIKNGDVDL

-276 PYATHETPVKA
+276 PYATHENPVKA
-287 PNGERVPMKPEDK
+287 PNGERVPMKPQDK
-300 EKRENDKYNNMDAAQ
+300 EKRENDKYNNMDAAF
-315 IRALVKE
+315 IRSLVRE

-332 VLDSKTLSRI
+332 VLDSKTLARI

-348 AIKKE
+348 EIKKE
-353 VVRAR
+353 VIRAR
-358 QKNANLDGKSAVYIQ
+358 QKNANLDGKTAVYIQ
-373 ARFDALLEDMTPAPS
+373 ARFDALLEDMTPVSS

-402 HQPADATAAR
+402 QQPVDSSMAR
-412 QAMIDKMKNGFKY
+412 QAMIDKMKNGFKPGGKIPC
-425 HATTKLS
+425 H
-432 LFNGCRER
+432 N
-440 RSFSRFRL
+440 

>member
-1 MEMKLNDVARFDRGQ
+1 MKLNDVARFDRGQ

-33 IVTRTGVFFY
+33 IVTRTGVFLY
-43 KNPDGTVRNELR
+43 KNPDGTIRKELR
-55 HPDEVFKVDSLD
+55 HPDEVFKTDSLD

-95 YTGETVTQ
+95 YTGETITQ

-112 MITDLASVKDV
+112 MITDLASIKDV
-123 MERNRRELSLGY
+123 TERNRRELSLGY

-180 SADAEEILIEEANMA
+180 SFDAEEILIEEADMA
-195 KRKVKIDDDEVLME
+195 KRKVKIDDDEILME
-209 DNVAERVEQLLAR
+209 DNVANQVEQLLAR
-222 IANLEAEKSRLAE
+222 VANLEAERSRIAE
-235 EKDKLSAE
+235 ERDRLSAE
-243 LSSIKNGDDEL
+243 LSSIKNGDVDL

-276 PYATHETPVKA
+276 PYATQETPVKA
-287 PNGERVPMKPEDK
+287 PNGERVPMKPQDK
-300 EKRENDKYNNMDAAQ
+300 EKRENDKYNNMDAAF
-315 IRALVKE
+315 IRSLVRE

-332 VLDSKTLSRI
+332 VLDSKALARI

-348 AIKKE
+348 EIKKE
-353 VVRAR
+353 VIRAR
-358 QKNANLDGKSAVYIQ
+358 QKNANLDGKTAVYIQ
-373 ARFDALLEDMTPAPS
+373 ARFDALLEDMTPVSS

-402 HQPADATAAR
+402 QQPVDSSMAR
-412 QAMIDKMKNGFKY
+412 QAMIDKMKNGFKPGGKIPC
-425 HATTKLS
+425 H
-432 LFNGCRER
+432 N
-440 RSFSRFRL
+440 